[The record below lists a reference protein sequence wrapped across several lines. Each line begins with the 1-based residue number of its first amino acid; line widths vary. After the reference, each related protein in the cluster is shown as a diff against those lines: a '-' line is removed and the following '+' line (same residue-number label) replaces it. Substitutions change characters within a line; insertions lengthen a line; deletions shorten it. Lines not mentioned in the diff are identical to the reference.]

1 MRLTIDID
9 ITNNKAL
16 ALLNYIRTLEFI
28 NINEK
33 DNITEHALTDEQT
46 NMLNER
52 KQKHLSGE
60 SKSFSWS
67 DIKKELKG

>member
-28 NINEK
+28 SINEK
-33 DNITEHALTDEQT
+33 DNITEYALTDEQT
-46 NMLNER
+46 DMLNER
-52 KQKHLSGE
+52 KQKHHNGE

-67 DIKKELKG
+67 DIKKELKA

>member
-16 ALLNYIRTLEFI
+16 TLLNYIKTLEFI
-28 NINEK
+28 SINEK

-60 SKSFSWS
+60 SESFSWS

>member
-28 NINEK
+28 SISEK

-46 NMLNER
+46 DMLNER

-60 SKSFSWS
+60 SKSFSWN